1 MAQRRRRQERPRRR
15 WRLRRGSQPA
25 APRSSRR
32 SLAPPARLRGAPPGS
47 AWLRRPVSLMRLG
60 GRRASAAAATT
71 APSEVGSFEAAPGV
85 APVPFGGGCR
95 LRDDPPGHAEA
106 AAAAAGGERGVARSR
121 ARWPSASGEGPS
133 GSPLAR
139 RTGRPAAAAA
149 STALLL
155 WGISPFTPGP
165 PGGWRRV
172 GVTRP
177 RATEKPSPRPRFRR
191 GRVYGAGGWRRHCH
205 PLGWAGAVHV
215 HPGGRQR
222 TLVCKQPW
230 LSAPH
235 TESRRVPGGG
245 AGEQGGNWSA
255 ESERPRKLL
264 VPL

>member
-71 APSEVGSFEAAPGV
+71 APSEVGSFAAALGV

-121 ARWPSASGEGPS
+121 APWPSASGEGPS